1 MKRPCNYQLGLQ
13 KGSANCQ
20 QQSFQVLKSAAS
32 GAWSY
37 RKLSTEAGHAAAA
50 GQRGDHQV
58 VHQVQVPVR
67 VHLDEEKLLK
77 DSNPISAGQRITK
90 KPGQFLARALVLKNA
105 LDLGLSVVLYSD
117 YWASALDS

>member
-50 GQRGDHQV
+50 SQRGDHQV

-77 DSNPISAGQRITK
+77 DCNPRSPAKNHQK
-90 KPGQFLARALVLKNA
+90 AARS
-105 LDLGLSVVLYSD
+105 GLSQGVSALKKALHLSLSVILYSD
-117 YWASALDS
+117 Y

>member
-1 MKRPCNYQLGLQ
+1 MPTE

-20 QQSFQVLKSAAS
+20 QQSFQVLKSAES

-50 GQRGDHQV
+50 SQRGDHQV

-77 DSNPISAGQRITK
+77 DCNPRSPAKNHQK
-90 KPGQFLARALVLKNA
+90 AARS
-105 LDLGLSVVLYSD
+105 GLSQGVSALKKALHLSLSVILYSD
-117 YWASALDS
+117 Y